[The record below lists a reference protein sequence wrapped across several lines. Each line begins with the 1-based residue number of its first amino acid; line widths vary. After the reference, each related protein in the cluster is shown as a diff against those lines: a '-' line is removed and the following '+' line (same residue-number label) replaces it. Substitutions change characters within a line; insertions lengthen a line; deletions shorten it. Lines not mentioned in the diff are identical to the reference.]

1 MYYLIEQD
9 PNKKEYVVFKSMHL
23 DLVKQKEQEMQ
34 DQNDEYNLFCNYF
47 ILTYATL

>member
-9 PNKKEYVVFKSMHL
+9 PEKKEYVIFKSMHL
-23 DLVKQKEQEMQ
+23 DLVKEKAEEMRY
-34 DQNDEYNLFCNYF
+34 QNGYRLRTYF